1 MERGPCIVLLGDSVL
16 MDSLA
21 DYLADR
27 SLSGV
32 HRTTSTNFDDQIDI
46 LKPNLILLEMGRP
59 YSDQVISLLQQRPG
73 MAIIGL
79 DLDSSQ
85 AIVLGSYQRIIGT
98 MEDLYKVI
106 ETEIQKQNA
115 CYGEVNEMR

>member
-1 MERGPCIVLLGDSVL
+1 MERGPFIVLLGDSVL

-21 DYLADR
+21 DYLAVR
-27 SLSGV
+27 RVPGV
-32 HRTTSTNFDDQIDI
+32 LRTSSTSIGDQIES
-46 LKPNLILLEMGRP
+46 LKPSLILLELGRP
-59 YSDQVISLLQQRPG
+59 YSDQVIALLQQRPG

-106 ETEIQKQNA
+106 QTEIQKQNA
-115 CYGEVNEMR
+115 SYGEVDEMR